1 MGRVC
6 CRACLVTGPIFITLA
21 LGFGI
26 YTGLFLHG
34 SVAADGTVVSLDLVR
49 DNENNS
55 LTYSPVFTFAATDG
69 NAYIV
74 SSSVSSNPPSFKAG
88 ERVRVLYEPKD
99 PTGAKIGTFWQLW
112 TMPVVFRILGVTASL
127 VGYVLFR
134 SERRRN
140 PKFRLIPLTPAPS
153 P

>member
-1 MGRVC
+1 MGRFFEFMGRVC

-74 SSSVSSNPPSFKAG
+74 SDRKSTRLNSSHLGISYA
-88 ERVRVLYEPKD
+88 
-99 PTGAKIGTFWQLW
+99 
-112 TMPVVFRILGVTASL
+112 VF
-127 VGYVLFR
+127 
-134 SERRRN
+134 
-140 PKFRLIPLTPAPS
+140 
-153 P
+153 

>member
-1 MGRVC
+1 MNMGRFFEFMRRVC
-6 CRACLVTGPIFITLA
+6 CRACLVTGPIFIPLA
-21 LGFGI
+21 LGFGV

-74 SSSVSSNPPSFKAG
+74 SSSVSSNPHPSKLAN
-88 ERVRVLYEPKD
+88 
-99 PTGAKIGTFWQLW
+99 A
-112 TMPVVFRILGVTASL
+112 
-127 VGYVLFR
+127 
-134 SERRRN
+134 
-140 PKFRLIPLTPAPS
+140 
-153 P
+153 